1 VRCRRWFVALAAL
14 TCVSAAAASVVPV
27 TGDTKAS
34 SGVLLAYGL
43 GDGRQLWASRTPGFF
58 ALEDVSDA
66 MVVGRGFRCDT
77 GPFRMIGYSAARGTR
92 RWSTP
97 ANESM
102 PSSRGGDSPS
112 TGANRTGV
120 AVSMTDKHVN
130 GLAVDSGHVRW
141 SVAVAGFP
149 IVHVSA
155 SLVLVSSAA
164 RDFPSDGVGNVTAYD
179 RSTGEKRWTITAP
192 NAGLEPYTFTAGRTV
207 AIGMSSQ
214 DRTTNQTIVVDAATG
229 AERWTSPLALVG
241 VSGATV
247 LLKGPDA
254 QDAKVQAHDATDGQL
269 MWERDGSVG
278 SVSPMGTRLGLSTGL
293 GSFTVVNARDGKAQY
308 ELSGVSVAANARVV
322 VYEQD
327 QVLHVIDAATGKKRW
342 STPLPTGYDGLN
354 ALRIGKNA
362 VYVDLGC
369 FPNAG

>member
-1 VRCRRWFVALAAL
+1 LAAL

-27 TGDTKAS
+27 TGDTNAS
-34 SGVLLAYGL
+34 SGVLVAYGL
-43 GDGRQLWASRTPGFF
+43 GDGRQLWASKTPGFF

-120 AVSMTDKHVN
+120 AVSMTYNRVN

-141 SVAVAGFP
+141 SVAVVGFP

-155 SLVLVSSAA
+155 SSVLVSTAG
-164 RDFPSDGVGNVTAYD
+164 RTPSDGAGRVAAYD
-179 RSTGEKRWTITAP
+179 RSTGEKQWTIRAP
-192 NAGLEPYTFTAGRTV
+192 NAGIEPYAFTAGRAV

-229 AERWTSPLALVG
+229 AERWRSPLALVG
-241 VSGATV
+241 MSDTVV
-247 LLKGPDA
+247 LLQDPDA
-254 QDAKVQAHDATDGQL
+254 QPPKVRAQSPTNGRL
-269 MWERDGSVG
+269 MWERDGSAGRVT
-278 SVSPMGTRLGLSTGL
+278 PMGARLGLPTGL
-293 GSFTVVNARDGKAQY
+293 GSFTVVNARDGKTQY
-308 ELSGVSVAANARVV
+308 ELSQVSVAANARVV
-322 VYEQD
+322 AYEQD
-327 QVLHVIDAATGKKRW
+327 GVLHVIDAASGKERW
-342 STPLPTGYDGLN
+342 STPLPKGYDGLN
-354 ALRIGKNA
+354 ALSIGKDA
-362 VYVDLGC
+362 VYADVGC
-369 FPNAG
+369 FPNVG